1 MTSMAALAAGSP
13 GGGAIRRKRG
23 ETDSSATSGDDESEI
38 DSMRPVVP
46 TPRRKR
52 RKKLTD
58 AMKSMNLHRESEGED
73 EDADSSQAV
82 ADDDEEADA
91 YTASSLD
98 DDDDFSHLEDEDD
111 EQTNEPAID
120 VGQQAQ
126 RKVMF
131 ELVFGPERPSSAVD
145 ARLEDLIRN
154 SLQQATL
161 ASAQT
166 QDDMSMDTCF
176 YCRPSIPMFHQPLR
190 TRSNSL
196 PNMLSSDD
204 LSDEMEIDD

>member
-1 MTSMAALAAGSP
+1 MSALAARSAT
-13 GGGAIRRKRG
+13 GAIRRKRG
-23 ETDSSATSGDDESEI
+23 ESDSSATSGDDESEI

-52 RKKLTD
+52 RRRLTD
-58 AMKSMNLHRESEGED
+58 AMNSMNLHRESEGED

-98 DDDDFSHLEDEDD
+98 DDDDDFSHVEDEDND
-111 EQTNEPAID
+111 QTNEPTIGGD
-120 VGQQAQ
+120 QQAQ

-145 ARLEDLIRN
+145 ARLEELIRS

-161 ASAQT
+161 ASTKT
-166 QDDMSMDTCF
+166 QDDMSMDACF
-176 YCRPSIPMFHQPLR
+176 YCRPSIPMSHQPLR

-204 LSDEMEIDD
+204 PSDEMEIDD